1 MVVLYLS
8 ADADKAV
15 EQFKKDG
22 KVPEEYIDQVE
33 IYTLEGFEI
42 AFNDDE
48 RISDLGWIKFM
59 DADEAL
65 TYYK

>member
-15 EQFKKDG
+15 KQFKYNG
-22 KVPEEYIDQVE
+22 KVPKKYIDQVE

-65 TYYK
+65 DYYK